1 MLRSPGG
8 SYENDAPQFANG
20 SLFSLRDWRII
31 QMIKCFDREQA
42 LINKCHGSTH
52 IADPRLR
59 DTNRAALSKERV
71 AAKAA
76 I

>member
-1 MLRSPGG
+1 MVCSPGG
-8 SYENDAPQFANG
+8 AYENEAPQFTNG

-42 LINKCHGSTH
+42 LINKCLGSTH

-59 DTNRAALSKERV
+59 DTNHVTLPKEQAPAKV
-71 AAKAA
+71 A

>member
-1 MLRSPGG
+1 
-8 SYENDAPQFANG
+8 
-20 SLFSLRDWRII
+20 
-31 QMIKCFDREQA
+31 MIKCFDREQA

-59 DTNRAALSKERV
+59 DTNRAALSKKRV